1 MSLPLFITRMQ
12 ERDLPGVMAI
22 ERQSFPTPWSVNT
35 YRYEISQNELGR
47 YYVVRRRDVEAA
59 NAHDVIAY
67 GGFWNMGDTAHITTI
82 ATHPQW
88 RRRHLAVWLMLHMMD
103 AAAALGIDIITLEVR
118 AGNGA
123 AQQLYHSLGFAEV
136 GVRRRYY
143 PPTKTQPAED
153 AVLMTRDRLCADETG
168 VWLREQ
174 RELVEA
180 RIQSVVKTDITVDQD
195 PQTE

>member
-1 MSLPLFITRMQ
+1 MSLPVFITRMQ
-12 ERDLPGVMAI
+12 ERDLPGVMDI

-47 YYVVRRRDVEAA
+47 YYVVHRRDDAA
-59 NAHDVIAY
+59 AAGGDVVAY

-88 RRRHLAVWLMLHMMD
+88 RRRHLAVWLMLHMME
-103 AAAALGIDIITLEVR
+103 AAAALGIDTITLEVR
-118 AGNGA
+118 AGNAA
-123 AQQLYHSLGFAEV
+123 AQELYRNLGFAEV

-153 AVLMTRDRLCADETG
+153 AVLMTRGGLCTAETEA
-168 VWLREQ
+168 WLRAQ
-174 RELVEA
+174 RALVEA
-180 RIQSVVKTDITVDQD
+180 RVAAALDVNAADD
-195 PQTE
+195 

>member
-1 MSLPLFITRMQ
+1 MSLPVFITRMQ
-12 ERDLPGVMAI
+12 ERDLPGVMDI

-47 YYVVRRRDVEAA
+47 YYVVHRRDDAA
-59 NAHDVIAY
+59 AAGGDVVAY

-88 RRRHLAVWLMLHMMD
+88 RRRHLAVWLMLHMME
-103 AAAALGIDIITLEVR
+103 AAAALGIDTITLEVR
-118 AGNGA
+118 AGNAA
-123 AQQLYHSLGFAEV
+123 AQELYRNLGFAEV

-153 AVLMTRDRLCADETG
+153 AVLMTRSGLCTAETG
-168 VWLREQ
+168 AWLRAQ
-174 RELVEA
+174 RALVEA
-180 RIQSVVKTDITVDQD
+180 RVAAALDVNAADD
-195 PQTE
+195 

>member
-1 MSLPLFITRMQ
+1 MSLPVFITRMQ
-12 ERDLPGVMAI
+12 ERDLPGVMDI

-47 YYVVRRRDVEAA
+47 YYVVHRRDDAA
-59 NAHDVIAY
+59 AAGGDVVAY

-88 RRRHLAVWLMLHMMD
+88 RRRHLAVWLMLHMME
-103 AAAALGIDIITLEVR
+103 AAAALGIDTVTLEVR
-118 AGNGA
+118 AGNAA
-123 AQQLYHSLGFAEV
+123 AQELYRNLGFAEV

-153 AVLMTRDRLCADETG
+153 AVLMTRSGLCTAETG
-168 VWLREQ
+168 AWLRAQ
-174 RELVEA
+174 RALVEA
-180 RIQSVVKTDITVDQD
+180 RVAAALDVNAADD
-195 PQTE
+195 

>member
-1 MSLPLFITRMQ
+1 MSLPVFITRMQ
-12 ERDLPGVMAI
+12 ERDLPGVMDI

-47 YYVVRRRDVEAA
+47 YYVVHRRDDAA
-59 NAHDVIAY
+59 AAGGDVVAY

-88 RRRHLAVWLMLHMMD
+88 RRRHLAVWLMLHMME
-103 AAAALGIDIITLEVR
+103 AAAALGIDTITLEVR
-118 AGNGA
+118 AGNAA
-123 AQQLYHSLGFAEV
+123 AQELYRNLGFAEV

-153 AVLMTRDRLCADETG
+153 AVLMTRSGLCTAETEG
-168 VWLREQ
+168 WLRAQ
-174 RELVEA
+174 QATVEA
-180 RIQSVVKTDITVDQD
+180 NVAAALDVNAADD
-195 PQTE
+195 

>member
-103 AAAALGIDIITLEVR
+103 VAAGWASTSSRWKCVR
-118 AGNGA
+118 GMGA

-143 PPTKTQPAED
+143 PPTKTQPPK
-153 AVLMTRDRLCADETG
+153 TR
-168 VWLREQ
+168 
-174 RELVEA
+174 
-180 RIQSVVKTDITVDQD
+180 S
-195 PQTE
+195 

>member
-1 MSLPLFITRMQ
+1 MSLPVFITRMQ
-12 ERDLPGVMAI
+12 ERDLPGVMDI

-47 YYVVRRRDVEAA
+47 YYVVHRRDDAA
-59 NAHDVIAY
+59 AAGGDVVAY

-88 RRRHLAVWLMLHMMD
+88 RRRHLAVWLMLHMME
-103 AAAALGIDIITLEVR
+103 AAAALGIDTITLEVR
-118 AGNGA
+118 AGNAA
-123 AQQLYHSLGFAEV
+123 AQELYRNLGFAEV

-153 AVLMTRDRLCADETG
+153 AVLMTRSGLCTTETG
-168 VWLREQ
+168 AWLRAQ
-174 RELVEA
+174 RALVEA
-180 RIQSVVKTDITVDQD
+180 RVAAALDVNAADD
-195 PQTE
+195 

>member
-47 YYVVRRRDVEAA
+47 YYVVRRRDVKTA

-143 PPTKTQPAED
+143 PPTKTQLAED
-153 AVLMTRDRLCADETG
+153 AVLMTRSGLCTAETG
-168 VWLREQ
+168 AWLRAQ
-174 RELVEA
+174 RALVEA
-180 RIQSVVKTDITVDQD
+180 RVAAALDVNAADD
-195 PQTE
+195 